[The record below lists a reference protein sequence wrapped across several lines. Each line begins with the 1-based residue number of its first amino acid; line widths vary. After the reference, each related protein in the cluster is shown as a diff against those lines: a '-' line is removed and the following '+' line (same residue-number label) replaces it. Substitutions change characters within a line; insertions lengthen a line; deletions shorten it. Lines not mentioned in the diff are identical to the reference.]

1 MVMVAAA
8 APAGPTTLRLAVNV
22 SGAVNRRD
30 SPRRC
35 CGAETDK
42 AVNAS
47 VMTSGNQ
54 DMDESPRETDENASR
69 RGYPTERGNAHA
81 RRERM
86 VRRRFAPSRLALW
99 PNRCRG
105 PAA

>member
-69 RGYPTERGNAHA
+69 RGYPTEEATPMPVASAWSGGVLRPPGWLCG
-81 RRERM
+81 RIGVGDR
-86 VRRRFAPSRLALW
+86 W
-99 PNRCRG
+99 
-105 PAA
+105 